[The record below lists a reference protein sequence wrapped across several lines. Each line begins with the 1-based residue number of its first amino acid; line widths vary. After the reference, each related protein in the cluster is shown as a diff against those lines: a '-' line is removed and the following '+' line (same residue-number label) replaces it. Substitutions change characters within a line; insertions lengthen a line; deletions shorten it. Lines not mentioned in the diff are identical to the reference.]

1 LVGFASGPSRGPPRR
16 LGACGRGRQ
25 NLNDGITA
33 LETHLSKQEQD
44 RTVAAEEL
52 RRRETVIIDLITYAA
67 RDRAGPVG
75 MIDRSAHPGPRRS
88 RSAGRGTRFRD
99 RLEVLAANP
108 NKKERSVRFSD
119 SVTTIRLDDTTSL
132 VELQR
137 AQLEQQDQHLDVLS
151 ASVSRTKELATS
163 ISEELDAQAGL
174 IDELDT
180 KVERTNTRM
189 NSATRRVQQV
199 MTSVKRDRGT
209 QMVLCLVVLI
219 VILIIVII
227 VVKA

>member
-1 LVGFASGPSRGPPRR
+1 
-16 LGACGRGRQ
+16 
-25 NLNDGITA
+25 
-33 LETHLSKQEQD
+33 
-44 RTVAAEEL
+44 
-52 RRRETVIIDLITYAA
+52 
-67 RDRAGPVG
+67 
-75 MIDRSAHPGPRRS
+75 M
-88 RSAGRGTRFRD
+88 
-99 RLEVLAANP
+99 LAANP

-137 AQLEQQDQHLDVLS
+137 AQLVQQDQHLDVLS
-151 ASVSRTKELATS
+151 ASVSRTKDLATS

-219 VILIIVII
+219 VILIIIII
-227 VVKA
+227 VVKS